1 MLLRYFKKNGRQWH
15 IDIPGYLDRH
25 PDSDID
31 LYVDDYYSHKFFDF
45 FVRNPIIREQ
55 QYSGVEKQSMV
66 RIETNEFAGY
76 HVKLEKYGT
85 GEFDRPLSQ
94 EEKHFKGVC
103 YKIVSYTNDISG
115 TSHSNSYGFD
125 KMWLCEA
132 FKDLFNG
139 QHPDVLYMRNL
150 FSGDENTLNHID
162 REKYSEFIKANTPT
176 DKKDNLGCS
185 VKSIIILVAAAILI
199 GFFKSCISS

>member
-25 PDSDID
+25 PDSDVD
-31 LYVDDYYSHKFFDF
+31 LYVDDAYSHKFYDF
-45 FVRNPIIREQ
+45 FIRNPIDRFNNSID
-55 QYSGVEKQSMV
+55 KQSMV
-66 RIETNEFAGY
+66 RLETNEFAGY

-85 GEFDRPLSQ
+85 GEFDRPLSDSEQ
-94 EEKHFKGVC
+94 QYKGVC
-103 YKIVSYTNDISG
+103 YKIVSTASDASG
-115 TSHSNSYGFD
+115 RSHSNSYGFD

-176 DKKDNLGCS
+176 DKKDNSGCS

-199 GFFKSCISS
+199 GFLKSCKSS

>member
-25 PDSDID
+25 PDSDVD
-31 LYVDDYYSHKFFDF
+31 LYVDDAYSHKFYDF
-45 FVRNPIIREQ
+45 FIRNPIDRFNNSID
-55 QYSGVEKQSMV
+55 KQSMV
-66 RIETNEFAGY
+66 RLETNEFAGY

-85 GEFDRPLSQ
+85 GEFDRPLSDSEQ
-94 EEKHFKGVC
+94 QYKGVC
-103 YKIVSYTNDISG
+103 YKIVSTASDASG
-115 TSHSNSYGFD
+115 RSHSNSYGFD

-176 DKKDNLGCS
+176 DKKDNSGCS
-185 VKSIIILVAAAILI
+185 VKSIIILIAAAVIISFL
-199 GFFKSCISS
+199 KSCIFG